1 MPQAPSEG
9 TAPRLPLI
17 LQSTFGY
24 LSTHYIDAFFIVRWL
39 STASLGIYN
48 ITYQMM
54 GSFLQLAVLAGSL
67 VLPFLISLESTNEHD
82 SETLFLEETLPA
94 LCWGFSLACMLVAG
108 AIVVAIPV
116 LLPVSFGPA
125 VELVW
130 PMFAAAAL
138 AGPLVLGFAPL
149 AMARYESRISAA
161 TAFVAACCNVVL
173 NFALIP
179 RFGLLGCVWATT
191 ASNFVTMAAAGFM
204 VTRVR
209 AFRYWRSIL
218 AALPPTL
225 AAVAAS
231 HLPGG
236 VSRALLAIVA
246 GGVALVVVGYGSHVS
261 LSRVARSLQ
270 HALAAR

>member
-1 MPQAPSEG
+1 M
-9 TAPRLPLI
+9 
-17 LQSTFGY
+17 
-24 LSTHYIDAFFIVRWL
+24 
-39 STASLGIYN
+39 
-48 ITYQMM
+48 
-54 GSFLQLAVLAGSL
+54 
-67 VLPFLISLESTNEHD
+67 LPFLISLESADEHD
-82 SETLFLEETLPA
+82 SESRFLEETLPA

-108 AIVVAIPV
+108 AIVIAIPV
-116 LLPVSFGPA
+116 LLPVSFGPT

-149 AMARYESRISAA
+149 AMARSESRISAA

-231 HLPGG
+231 HLRGG
-236 VSRALLAIVA
+236 VLSVLLAIAA
-246 GGVALVVVGYGSHVS
+246 GGVALVVVGYGSQVS